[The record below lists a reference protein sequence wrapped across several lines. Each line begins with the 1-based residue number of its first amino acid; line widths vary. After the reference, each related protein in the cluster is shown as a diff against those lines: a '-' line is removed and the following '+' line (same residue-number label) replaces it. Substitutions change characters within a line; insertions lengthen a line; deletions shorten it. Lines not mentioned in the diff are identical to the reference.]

1 MRTCATGFERLP
13 SFLVDFFNS
22 IVADMRGGAQFVHAV
37 QHGGGGGMEGAFPF
51 PILMQGGQ

>member
-13 SFLVDFFNS
+13 SFLVGFFNS
-22 IVADMRGGAQFVHAV
+22 VVADMRGGAQFVHAV
-37 QHGGGGGMEGAFPF
+37 QHGGEGMEGAFPF

>member
-13 SFLVDFFNS
+13 SFLVGFLNS
-22 IVADMRGGAQFVHAV
+22 VVPDMRGGAQFVHAV
-37 QHGGGGGMEGAFPF
+37 QHGGEGMEGAFPF